1 MESPW
6 SDPPLLLEDFGQRVD
21 LTRRIR
27 EVLVNYPEGTTV
39 LKELIQNAD
48 DAGATK
54 ICFCLDRR
62 SHGVES
68 LLSGKLSEW
77 QGPALLAFND
87 AEFSEDDFVS
97 ISRIGDSKKQGQA
110 WKTGPAAMLGL
121 TTAIVASFLKDC
133 TRDRVLVNAVDAK
146 LFLNSKIDS
155 ATVVGFNSVYHL
167 TDLPSFVSGKYVV
180 LFDPQGIYLPNVS
193 SANPGKRIEYV
204 SSSAISLYQDQFFP
218 YCAFGCDMKNSFPG
232 TLFRFPLRNA
242 DQAAVS
248 KLSRQAYLE
257 DDISSM
263 FTQLYEEGVLNL
275 LFLKNILSI
284 EMYIWSGGDPEPQK
298 LYSCSV
304 SLPNDQVV
312 WHRKAILRLSDSISS
327 SGNEMDSFSLDFL
340 SESFYKSRQEKKVE
354 TYYIVQAMASESSRI
369 GSFALSAAK
378 EYDIQLLPW
387 ASVAACIPHGS
398 SEADVKHGL
407 AFCSLP
413 LPLRT
418 GLSVQVNGYFELSSN
433 RRSIWMLSQSKL
445 YYSLWPNGSFEEPW
459 GILVRMIYKSIAGV
473 PVLFSDIEG
482 GKWVSPRDAFLHDEE
497 FAKSKELGQA
507 LLLLKMP
514 IVYLQSPLID
524 MLLKYGTNFYQ
535 KVVTPATVREFLRDC
550 KGLLPLSRSD
560 KLVLLDYCLEDVI
573 DADVGRIANGLPLV
587 PLAMLPSVVPSIFP
601 LKLEIQKQ
609 SYLGPEC
616 SPSHP
621 EASWFVIFWQYL
633 RIQGESET
641 LFSFSDWPI
650 LPSTSGHLYAPS
662 KSLKL
667 INADTLSDKMKGIL
681 AKIGCKMLNPYYGV
695 EHRQLSQ
702 CVYNANGSGV
712 LDAIF
717 DAVSLD
723 EGSVEVSL
731 NISADE
737 KNELCL
743 FLFDPKWYVGDGIAE
758 AQIQKCKRLPIY
770 TVYSGGSIHVGDFSD
785 LISPQKY
792 LPPLGVPEH
801 LLGNNFVK
809 SISKWEEDILV
820 RYYGIERM
828 GKACFY
834 RNHVMIIIHE
844 LQPEIRDTVMLSV
857 LHDLPQLCLEDAS
870 FRESLRK
877 LEFVPTRSG
886 SLKCPDVLYDPRNE
900 ELYELLED
908 SNSFPY
914 GLFQKSDVLD
924 MLQSLGLRTYV
935 SPETI
940 IHSARHVELLMQ
952 KDQAKAHSRGKVL
965 LSYLEANATKWSL
978 NLSNSGK
985 NHKAIIKRTLSRVT
999 TAFKSPNQ
1007 ESDVEKFWDSLK
1019 MISWCPVLVSAPYP
1033 TLPWP
1038 TVSSVVA
1045 PPKQVR
1051 LQTDLWIASASM
1063 RILDGECSST
1073 SLSLNLGWLSPPGGS
1088 VIAAQL
1094 LELGKNNEITRDQ
1107 VLRQELA
1114 VAMPRIYSLLM
1125 DMVGTDEMEIVKAVL
1140 EGCRWIWVGDGFA
1153 TLNEVVLSGPLH
1165 LAPYLRVIPVDLA
1178 VFKELF
1184 MELGIREFLKPS
1196 DYADILCR
1204 MAGRKGSAPLDAQEL
1219 RAAVLIVQYV
1229 AEAPFQDYKIQT
1241 YLPDTSCRLLPAST
1255 LVFNDAPWL
1264 LGLGDTES
1272 TFGDV
1277 SNVGL
1282 NTATSVQ
1289 KFVHGNISNEVAEK
1303 LGVRSLR
1310 RILLAESADSMNLSL
1325 SGAVEAFGQHEALT
1339 TRLKHII
1346 DMYADGP
1353 GILFELVQNA
1363 EDAGASEVIFL
1374 LDKTHYGT
1382 SSVLS
1387 PEMAEWQGPALYCF
1401 NSSIFSPQD
1410 LYAISRIGQDSK
1422 LEKPFAIGRFGLGF
1436 NCVYHFTDIP
1446 SFVSGENIVMFDP
1459 HACNLPG
1466 ISPSHP
1472 GLRIQFVGRRILEQ
1486 FPDQFAPFLHFG
1498 CDLHH
1503 SFPGTL
1509 FRFPLR
1515 TELAA
1520 SRSQIKKER
1529 YAPEDVLSLFSSFSE
1544 VASEAL
1550 LFLRNVKKS
1559 HPRDLMLNF
1568 IQGRKQA
1575 GMDKDQFLNKLSK
1588 TSENDLP
1595 WGWARKEEI
1604 YSFRE
1609 QETKILSGS
1618 QLTESEASSS
1628 ADAFPVPSDFLANRR
1643 DFEGRAFC
1651 FLPLPIST
1659 GLPVHVNAYFELS
1672 SNRRDIWFGN
1682 DMAGGGKARSDWNI
1696 FLLEDVV
1703 SNAYGRL
1710 LEKIAQEIG
1719 PGDQFSTFWPTIGE
1733 AEPWTSMVR
1742 KLHLYVADL
1751 CLRVFH
1757 TKARGGQW
1765 ISTKQAIFPDFS
1777 FSKVHELAEALS
1789 DADLPL
1795 ITVSKSIVERFK
1807 EVCPSLHF
1815 LTPQLLRTLLIR
1827 RKRGFRDKDAI
1838 VLTLEYCL
1846 SDIKGPATYDSL
1858 HGLPLIPLANGLVAS
1873 FNKRGEGE
1881 RIFITTQNEYNLLKS
1896 SVPYL
1901 LIDINIPEELH
1912 QKLFDIAQH
1921 GGSNISKLSCHLLE
1935 ELFPRI
1941 LPTEWQNSKQV
1952 SWTPGHEGQ
1961 PSLEWMRFLWIY
1973 LRSSCDDLSVFSK
1986 WPILPVANESLL
1998 QLVRSSRVIKDDGWS
2013 ENMSSLLKKLG
2024 CLFLRSE
2031 FEIDHPQLKNFVQ
2044 DSTASGILNA
2054 LLAVGDIQ
2062 NITTLFCNA
2071 MEGELHEL
2079 RCFILQSKWFSGDQM
2094 NHRHIDI
2101 IKQIPMFESYSSR
2114 KLVSLS
2120 NPTKMIKPEGVNED
2134 LLDGAFVRTESEK
2147 EKFILRSFL
2156 EIREP
2161 TKADFYVD
2169 YVLNRISEFISQ
2181 PAALSAILRD
2191 LKLLVEED
2199 SSTRA
2204 MLSHTP
2210 FVLAANGTWKCPSR
2224 LYDPRVP
2231 GLKKLLCREDL
2242 FPCDKFLDPNV
2253 LETLVSLGLKKSL
2266 GFAGLLDS
2274 ARSISM
2280 MHDAGDSE
2288 AVDYGRRLLS
2298 CLDAFGCNISKR
2310 GESNCDEFHTPRA
2323 DNLVGDLDDGNDDKA
2338 ESMYSPV
2345 TSEEGC
2351 SKWDSEVYSCL
2362 GDIHH
2367 EPDDDFWSDIKSI
2380 RWCPVYVEPSFQGLP
2395 WLMPKHQIAPPNV
2408 VRPKSQMWMV
2418 SAMMHILDGECC
2430 SAYLK
2435 RKLGWLEAPNVTI
2448 LSTQLIELSKSHCQL
2463 KLDSVEELALDAE
2476 LQREIPMLYSK
2487 LQEHISSDDFNILKS
2502 ALNGVSWVWIGDNF
2516 VSSNSLA
2523 FDSPVKFH
2531 PYLYAVPSE
2540 LSEFKD
2546 LLLALGV
2553 KPTFE
2558 SLDYSLALQH
2568 LQHDVKGLPLSVEQ
2582 LNFVRCVLEAVADCY
2597 ANIALTKVSTDTL
2610 LIPDSSGVLISVKD
2624 LVYNDAPWMEN
2635 SSLALQHIVHPCIS
2649 NDLANK
2655 LGVQSL
2661 RCLSLVD
2668 EDMTKNIPCIDYS
2681 RISKFLAQCGN
2692 TDFLLFDLLELADCC
2707 KTRKLHLI
2715 FDKRE
2720 HLCESLLQHNLGIR
2734 NVEIPCL
2741 AQPID
2746 QMCMWRSMFSCQL
2759 SKCEFQGPALVAVL
2773 EGATLSREEVSNLHC
2788 LPPWSGNVIC
2798 YGLGMLSCYSIC
2810 DLPSIVSGGYFYMF
2824 DPHGKTLG
2832 APSSEAP
2839 TAKMFS
2845 LRGTKLTERFYDQFN
2860 PMLIGQNMPW
2870 AISDST
2876 VIRMPLTS
2884 QCMKDGLE
2892 NGTKKI
2898 KAVFDRFMEHA
2909 SRALLFLKSV
2919 LQMSVSC
2926 LVNRLNNVK
2935 FFPWMVILQLLFVF
2949 SFLAIAG
2956 ATGAPIPLQGIMRCV
2971 LMGWDRRELDWGRSP
2986 VGGEALGPHSWPV
2999 GCQKTW
3005 GAVSDCTVSDTCE
3018 NWLLRGESLSV
3029 SGVGGLSELRSMPS
3043 RMEARVES
3051 LEEQLKQIPKELQ
3064 RIPALETAV
3073 GEMRTELR
3081 ELMDQ
3086 IRDLHRRSVP
3096 AVTDQDRRRKYSTP
3110 ADPPDP
3116 GFRGHF
3122 QGVGR
3127 PDLVIP
3133 PYRSGPDVRK
3143 IQMPT
3148 CNGEDLLVWFNQAEH
3163 YFALHEMA
3171 EESKLRAGRIC
3182 LVGPA
3187 QIWLQMEEKTTP
3199 FTSWIGLKEQ
3209 LARRFMDADP
3219 LSLNQQF
3226 FSIRQ
3231 DASVAEYRQRF
3242 ELLYLQLDGLSETH
3256 AIAVF
3261 INGLA
3266 DRIRL
3271 EVMVEPPRTLS
3282 AVVDRATQIERKH
3295 RQGDAMGLS
3304 PRGGP
3309 RSQSCPGPSPQSM
3322 SSPPGPTVRSEP
3334 KASGPSSSSSLSPS
3348 SSKHATP
3355 QVSPPKFKRLT
3366 EAEAEARRK
3375 QGLCY
3380 RCDARWFV
3388 GHRCQQKELHVM
3400 LVDDE
3405 DDESP
3410 PPPSDVVSD
3419 PTDPPTVEL
3428 TTHAIEGP
3436 PGPRTLKIKGQV
3448 HGVDVV
3454 ILIDSGASHN
3464 FISPELVH
3472 TLQLPVT
3479 STNAYSILVG
3489 GGSKVPG
3496 AGICRNV
3503 SLHFQGLTVTA
3514 DFHPIPMLSVDVI
3527 LGMQWLISLGFTAED
3542 WPRLVM
3548 YFHHKGRW
3556 VAIKG
3561 EPTLHRALVSCKSI
3575 QRSLDSVMGCFLIE
3589 CLSGESSPNISWD
3602 SIEVPRI
3609 RDLLHSFS
3617 ALFDMPTSLPPAR
3630 GCDHA
3635 IHLKEGT
3642 DPIRV
3647 RPYRYPQIQK
3657 SEIEKMVNEMLAA
3670 GIIQPSNSP
3679 FSSPVLLVKKKD
3691 GSWRFCVDYRALNK
3705 ATVPDRFPIPNI
3717 DELLDE
3723 LHGACVF
3730 SKLDLR
3736 SGYHQIRVKTADI
3749 PKTAFRTTTGIT
3761 NFCKSLPEH
3770 CDHLSHVL
3778 SVLQSNSLF
3787 LNFRKCCFARLSLDY
3802 LGHIISQDGVSA
3814 DPEKVQAMD
3823 LWPLPS
3829 PPKELRGFLG
3839 LTGYYMRFV
3848 RDYGKIAAP
3857 LTQLLRTDSFAWTA
3871 EATFSFNQLKQ
3882 AMKEVPVLALPDFSA
3897 LFVIDTDASGLG
3909 VGAVLSQQECPIAFF
3924 SQAFSPRARAKS
3936 VYERELMAIV
3946 LAVQKWRHY
3955 LLGRRFLVRTDRH
3968 SFKVFPG
3975 AAYGRPGIP
3984 TPVAELLS
3992 LSILSVAEVP
4002 LLLEEA
4008 GADPSLSTIRAAL
4021 LSDPSSK
4028 PGWSLSHGRL
4038 LFHNRLALP
4047 ASSRFKHRLLSEF
4060 HSSPLGG
4067 HGGML
4072 KTYKRLA
4079 AEFFW
4084 AGMHKDVK
4092 TFVQSCEVCQR
4103 NKYETLAPAGLLQP
4117 LPIPTS
4123 IWDDISLD
4131 FIDGLP
4137 VSHGSNSILVVVDRL
4152 SKYGHFFPLKHPY
4165 TAKSVAAVFLNG
4177 VVRLRGFPRSMVSDR
4192 DKIFLSHFWSE
4203 LFRIHQTQLNRS
4215 SAYHP
4220 QSDGQT
4226 EVVNRCPETY
4236 LRCFINQRP
4245 KLWSEWLFWAE
4256 YWYNTSFHSSLNCT
4270 PFKVVYGRD
4279 PPPLLRLQ
4287 LLSAQ
4292 NRMKQQADKG
4302 RREVVFV
4309 VGDMVYLKLQ
4319 PYRQV
4324 SVARRTNLKLS
4335 PRFYGPF
4342 KISARIGEVAYSLSV
4357 FTSFLPDSVTVE
4369 CEPEFVVAYRSLSAG
4384 PEVLVKWTTLP
4395 LSMPLGAG
4403 SSHSFCLFL
4412 PSTLR
4417 TRRNRGSNSSSGD
4430 NALCLD
4436 GPGQRELDLSCWSLV
4451 GRGSLGP
4458 HSWPV
4463 GCQKT
4468 WGALSINCV
4477 ENWLL
4482 RGESLSVSGVGG
4494 LSRTES
4500 SFLFFCLDT
4509 LSITKHLLIFG
4520 TLGVEVSISSWED
4533 GCFVPCQDYLV
4544 CVDPSSAITRNP
4556 FSEKKWRKFQISRLF
4571 GNSNAMIKFH
4581 VIDVH
4586 IFQRETKVVDKWL
4599 VVLSLGSGQTRNMAL
4614 DRRYLAYNLTPV
4626 AGVAAHVS
4634 RNGQPADAC
4643 LNNCILSPLPLSG
4656 HLSVPVVVLGCFMVC
4671 HDGGRSLFKSQ
4682 SNVVS
4687 VEQLDAES
4695 QLIEAWNRELM
4706 SCVCDSYVE
4715 MVLEIQKLR
4724 REPSMPSKSSGSSS
4738 VRAVSQILQA
4748 CGDHIYM
4755 FWPRSKRN
4763 STSSDLPRPVIDNSS
4778 SLKFHDSDWD
4788 CFVEKVIRPFYSRLV
4803 DLPVWQLYSGRIVK
4817 AEEGMFLSQ
4826 PGNEMVENL
4835 PPSTVCSF
4843 IKEHYPVFSVP
4854 WELVKEIQAVGVKVK
4869 EITPKMVRALL
4880 KASSTSIVLRSVETY
4895 IDVLEYSMSDIEL
4908 QELSNVCNG
4917 GTREDS
4923 LPAASISNIEGFDA
4937 IPTQSQAN
4945 PADALEMVTHLGRA
4959 LFDFGRGVV
4968 EDLGRA
4974 GGPLVQNNTIAGSSI
4989 RESGSNMKLPSVA
5002 VDLKGLICPT
5012 ATNKLARLGS
5022 TELWV
5027 GTEEQQMLMHPLA
5040 SRFIHAKCMEF
5051 SSYLLAK
5058 NMNLVLSKHWVNHVM
5073 GPNKAPWFSWE
5084 NGAGTNVEGGP
5095 SPNWIRLFWK
5105 NLGSPRDL
5113 SLFHDWPLVPA
5124 FLGRAVLCRIK
5135 ERHLIFIPPS
5145 NTIITPGNE
5154 PSNPSTTGLGLAA
5167 LLCSPSSEAESIK
5180 SHLLAFEMLNSK
5192 YPWLTPLL
5200 NQCNIPVYDP
5210 SFLEWASVCD
5220 CFPAPGQSLGQ
5231 VIVSKLVAAKQAGYF
5246 SQPVLLAE
5254 HCDKLFDLF
5263 ASDFISPDSIY
5274 KREELDILRGVLLLL
5289 ALGVPEL
5296 LDKEILVRF
5305 ALPGFE
5311 GKAQGEK
5318 EDILIYLCMNWQEL
5332 HHDSTVI
5339 DALKDTK
5346 FVRNANELCQELYK
5360 PKDLYDPTDSLLMT
5374 VFSGDRNKFPGERF
5388 TSDEWLR
5395 VLKKT
5400 GLRTAMEED
5409 VILECAKKV
5418 EYLGHECVKYKED
5431 PEDFDVDI
5439 NCEISPEIWSLASA
5453 VVEAI
5458 FSNFAGLY
5466 SNRFCDLLGKVAFVP
5481 AVKGH
5486 PHVAGKK
5493 GRRKVLCSYN
5503 EAILPKDWP
5512 LGWSIAPILASQN
5525 VVPPEF
5531 SWGALHLSS
5540 PPVFSTVLNH
5550 LQAVGRNGGEDTL
5563 VHWPM
5568 ASGTMTIEGASCE
5581 ILKYLDKIWGSLAAL
5596 DVSELQKVEFIPVAN
5611 GTRLVAAN
5619 SLFVHLTVNLSPFA
5633 FELPTLY
5640 LPFVKILKELGL
5652 QDELSLT
5659 YAKDLLS
5666 NLQKA
5671 CGYQRL
5677 NPNELRAVM
5686 GILCFIYDTLVQNK
5700 GSDEFNWVSEAIVP
5714 DSGCRLVMARF
5725 CVYLD
5730 SYGSRFIKSIDISR
5744 LRFVIS
5750 DVSEKMCKVFGIR
5763 KLSERV
5769 VEELDPGKQLQSLE
5783 QIGSV
5788 TIAMVREK
5796 LLSRTFQAA
5805 VWTVLQNITG
5815 FTLSFEDVTLER
5827 VQSSLGSIAEK
5838 LQFVKSLYTRF
5849 MLFPESLDI
5858 TRVSKGSII
5867 SELDDGLGHRTLHFV
5882 DKSMTWILVAEPPCY
5897 MSVFDVIAI
5906 VVSQVLDSPIAL
5918 PIGPLFTCTEGS
5930 EKAIVKLL
5938 KIGCDTSE
5946 IVSSGRFYNL
5956 LGKELMPQDAIQVQ
5970 IHPLRPFYSGEII
5983 AWRTGK
5989 DGEKLRFDV
5998 ETASGEK
6005 QPLLS
6010 SQVFSF
6016 RSMSTASSSSL
6027 PNSSENGSGEMDNKK
6042 HGPMVG
6048 STSSDRTTSFKSQQA
6063 RELQYGKVSA
6073 AELVQAVNDMLSAAG
6088 FNIDSEKQSILQTS
6102 LTLQDQ
6108 LKESQAAFLLE
6119 QEKSDAATK
6128 EAENAKAAWLCRIC
6142 LSTEVDTTL
6151 VPCGHV
6157 LCRRCSSAV
6166 TKCPFCRRQVSQ
6178 SLKIFRP

>member
-1 MESPW
+1 MESSPW
-6 SDPPLLLEDFGQRVD
+6 TDPPLLLEDFGQKVD

-27 EVLVNYPEGTTV
+27 EVLVNYPEGTTM

-68 LLSGKLSEW
+68 LLSGKLAEW

-97 ISRIGDSKKQGQA
+97 ISRVGDSKKQGQA
-110 WKTGPAAMLGL
+110 WKTGRFG
-121 TTAIVASFLKDC
+121 
-133 TRDRVLVNAVDAK
+133 
-146 LFLNSKIDS
+146 
-155 ATVVGFNSVYHL
+155 VGFNSVYHL

-180 LFDPQGIYLPNVS
+180 LFDPQGVYLPNVS

-232 TLFRFPLRNA
+232 TLFRFPLRNV
-242 DQAAVS
+242 DQAA
-248 KLSRQAYLE
+248 
-257 DDISSM
+257 
-263 FTQLYEEGVLNL
+263 LYEEGVLNL

-284 EMYIWSGGDPEPQK
+284 EMYTWSGGDPEPQK

-304 SLPNDQVV
+304 NLPNDQVV
-312 WHRKAILRLSDSISS
+312 WHRKAILRLSDSISLS
-327 SGNEMDSFSLDFL
+327 SNAMDSFTLDFL
-340 SESFYKSRQEKKVE
+340 SESFYKSRLEKKVE

-369 GSFALSAAK
+369 GSLALNTAK
-378 EYDIQLLPW
+378 ECDIHLLPW
-387 ASVAACIPHGS
+387 ASVAACIPRGS
-398 SEADVKHGL
+398 SKADVKHGL

-413 LPLRT
+413 LPLKT

-433 RRSIWMLSQSKL
+433 RRSIWYGDDMDRGGKLRSDWNRLLLEDVVAPAFVNLLLGARGMLSQSKL

-459 GILVRMIYKSIAGV
+459 EILVRMIYKSIAGV

-482 GKWVSPRDAFLHDEE
+482 GKWLSPRDAFLHDEE

-507 LLLLKMP
+507 LLLLRMP

-524 MLLKYGTNFYQ
+524 KLLKYGTNFHQ
-535 KVVTPATVREFLRDC
+535 KVVTPATVREFLREC

-560 KLVLLDYCLEDVI
+560 KLVLLEYCLEDVI

-587 PLAMLPSVVPSIFP
+587 PLASNEFGSFFEESQGISYFICNELEYKLLQKIPNRLIDRDIPYKLLSRLSGIASTSTSNIMLFNFYCFLELFP
-601 LKLEIQKQ
+601 VFLPANWKYK
-609 SYLGPEC
+609 SKVTWDPEC

-621 EASWFVIFWQYL
+621 EASWFMIFWQYL

-641 LFSFSDWPI
+641 LSSFSDWPI

-662 KSLKL
+662 KSSKL
-667 INADTLSDKMKGIL
+667 IIADTLSDKIKDIL
-681 AKIGCKMLNPYYGV
+681 AKIGCKILNSYYGV

-702 CVYNANGSGV
+702 YVCNANGGGI

-717 DAVSLD
+717 DVISLD
-723 EGSVEVSL
+723 EGSVQVSL

-737 KNELCL
+737 KNELRL
-743 FLFDPKWYVGDGIAE
+743 FLFDPKWYVGDGIVE

-770 TVYSGGSIHVGDFSD
+770 TVYSGASIHVGDFSD

-801 LLGNNFVK
+801 LLGGNFVK
-809 SISKWEEDILV
+809 SISKCEEDILV

-834 RNHVMIIIHE
+834 RNHVMIMIHE
-844 LQPEIRDTVMLSV
+844 LQPEIRDRVMLSV

-870 FRESLRK
+870 LRESLRK

-924 MLQSLGLRTYV
+924 MLQGLGLRTYV
-935 SPETI
+935 SPATI
-940 IHSARHVELLMQ
+940 IQSARHVELLMQ

-965 LSYLEANATKWSL
+965 VSYLEANATKWSL
-978 NLSNSGK
+978 NPSNFSK
-985 NHKAIIKRTLSRVT
+985 NHKAVINRTLSSVT
-999 TAFKSPNQ
+999 NAFKSPNQ
-1007 ESDVEKFWDSLK
+1007 ESDVEKFWDSLR

-1033 TLPWP
+1033 GLPWP
-1038 TVSSVVA
+1038 FVSSVVA

-1051 LQTDLWIASASM
+1051 LQSDLWIASASM

-1125 DMVGTDEMEIVKAVL
+1125 GMIGTDEMEIVKAVL

-1153 TLNEVVLSGPLH
+1153 TLDEVVLSGPLH

-1219 RAAVLIVQYV
+1219 RAAVLIVHYL
-1229 AEAPFQDYKIQT
+1229 AEAPFQDYKIQI
-1241 YLPDTSCRLLPAST
+1241 YVPDTSCRLLPAST

-1272 TFGDV
+1272 TFGDA

-1282 NTATSVQ
+1282 NTATSMQ

-1303 LGVRSLR
+1303 LGIRSLR

-1387 PEMAEWQGPALYCF
+1387 PEMTEWQGPALYCF

-1422 LEKPFAIGRFGLGF
+1422 LEKPFDIGRFGLGF

-1446 SFVSGENIVMFDP
+1446 AFVSGENIVMFDP

-1472 GLRIQFVGRRILEQ
+1472 GLRIKFVGRRILEQ

-1529 YAPEDVLSLFSSFSE
+1529 YTPEDCE
-1544 VASEAL
+1544 KYL
-1550 LFLRNVKKS
+1550 LFVKDGAGHDMKLYNRVERNHFNELGVGAES

-1568 IQGRKQA
+1568 IQGRMQA

-1595 WGWARKEEI
+1595 WYCQKIFITEEDTSGKRSHFWMMGECLGGGRARKKSIASENRSHNFI
-1604 YSFRE
+1604 PWACVAAYMYTVNL
-1609 QETKILSGS
+1609 QETKMLSTS
-1618 QLTESEASSS
+1618 QSTESEASSS

-1703 SNAYGRL
+1703 SHAYGRL

-1719 PGDQFSTFWPTIGE
+1719 PGDQFSTFWPTVGE

-1742 KLHLYVADL
+1742 KLHLYVADH

-1777 FSKVHELAEALS
+1777 FPKVHELAEALS

-1807 EVCPSLHF
+1807 EACPSLHF

-1827 RKRGFRDKDAI
+1827 RKRGFRDKDAM
-1838 VLTLEYCL
+1838 VLTLEYCF

-1901 LIDINIPEELH
+1901 LIDINMPEELH

-1921 GGSNISKLSCHLLE
+1921 GGSNISLLSCLLLE

-1941 LPTEWQNSKQV
+1941 LPTEWQNCKQV
-1952 SWTPGHEGQ
+1952 SWTPEHEGQ
-1961 PSLEWMRFLWIY
+1961 PSLEWMRLLWIY

-1986 WPILPVANESLL
+1986 WPILPVANEYLL
-1998 QLVRSSRVIKDDGWS
+1998 QLVRSSKVIKDDGWS

-2024 CLFLRSE
+2024 CLFLRSD
-2031 FEIDHPQLKNFVQ
+2031 FEIDHPQLKIFVQ

-2054 LLAVGDIQ
+2054 LLAVVDIQ
-2062 NITTLFCNA
+2062 NITALFSNA
-2071 MEGELHEL
+2071 MESELHEL

-2120 NPTKMIKPEGVNED
+2120 NPTKMIKPEGVIED

-2161 TKADFYVD
+2161 ARAEFYVD
-2169 YVLNRISEFISQ
+2169 YILNRISEFISQ
-2181 PAALSAILRD
+2181 PAALSAIFHD

-2199 SSTRA
+2199 GSTRT

-2231 GLKKLLCREDL
+2231 GLKKLLYGEDL

-2253 LETLVSLGLKKSL
+2253 LETLVSLGLKKNL

-2280 MHDAGDSE
+2280 MYDAGDSE
-2288 AVDYGRRLLS
+2288 AVNYGRKFLS
-2298 CLDAFGCNISKR
+2298 CLDALGCNISKQE
-2310 GESNCDEFHTPRA
+2310 ESNIDEFHTPIA
-2323 DNLVGDLDDGNDDKA
+2323 DNLVGDLDDGNDNKA
-2338 ESMYSPV
+2338 ESMYSTV
-2345 TSEEGC
+2345 TSKEDC
-2351 SKWDSEVYSCL
+2351 NKWDPEVYSCL
-2362 GDIHH
+2362 GDINH
-2367 EPDDDFWSDIKSI
+2367 EPDGDFWSDIKSI
-2380 RWCPVYVEPSFQGLP
+2380 RWCSVYVEPPFQGLP
-2395 WLMPKHQIAPPNV
+2395 WLIPKHQLAPPNV
-2408 VRPKSQMWMV
+2408 VRPKSQLWMV
-2418 SAMMHILDGECC
+2418 SAMMHILDGECR
-2430 SAYLK
+2430 SVYLK
-2435 RKLGWLEAPNVTI
+2435 RKLGWLEAPSVTI
-2448 LSTQLIELSKSHCQL
+2448 LSTQLIELSKSHGQL
-2463 KLDSVEELALDAE
+2463 KLDSVEEVALDAE

-2487 LQEHISSDDFNILKS
+2487 LQEHIGSDDFDILKS

-2558 SLDYSLALQH
+2558 SLDYALALQH
-2568 LQHDVKGLPLSVEQ
+2568 LQHEVKGLPLSLEQ

-2597 ANIALTKVSTDTL
+2597 ADMALTKVSTDTL

-2624 LVYNDAPWMEN
+2624 LVYNDAPWMDN
-2635 SSLALQHIVHPCIS
+2635 SSIALPHIVHPCIS

-2661 RCLSLVD
+2661 RCMSLVD
-2668 EDMTKNIPCIDYS
+2668 EDMTKNIPCINYS

-2692 TDFLLFDLLELADCC
+2692 TDFLLFDLLELADSC
-2707 KTRKLHLI
+2707 KARKLHLI

-2720 HLCESLLQHNLGIR
+2720 HSCESLLQHNLG
-2734 NVEIPCL
+2734 
-2741 AQPID
+2741 
-2746 QMCMWRSMFSCQL
+2746 
-2759 SKCEFQGPALVAVL
+2759 EFQGPALVAVL
-2773 EGATLSREEVSNLHC
+2773 EGATLSREEVSNLHL
-2788 LPPWSGNVIC
+2788 LPPLSGNIIC
-2798 YGLGMLSCYSIC
+2798 YGLGMLGCYSIC

-2824 DPHGKTLG
+2824 DPYGKTLVHLQVK
-2832 APSSEAP
+2832 P
-2839 TAKMFS
+2839 
-2845 LRGTKLTERFYDQFN
+2845 LRPKCTKLTERFYDQFS

-2884 QCMKDGLE
+2884 HCTKDGLE

-2898 KAVFDRFMEHA
+2898 KVVFDRFMEHA
-2909 SRALLFLKSV
+2909 SRVLLFLKSV
-2919 LQMSVSC
+2919 LQ
-2926 LVNRLNNVK
+2926 
-2935 FFPWMVILQLLFVF
+2935 
-2949 SFLAIAG
+2949 
-2956 ATGAPIPLQGIMRCV
+2956 
-2971 LMGWDRRELDWGRSP
+2971 
-2986 VGGEALGPHSWPV
+2986 
-2999 GCQKTW
+2999 
-3005 GAVSDCTVSDTCE
+3005 
-3018 NWLLRGESLSV
+3018 
-3029 SGVGGLSELRSMPS
+3029 
-3043 RMEARVES
+3043 
-3051 LEEQLKQIPKELQ
+3051 
-3064 RIPALETAV
+3064 
-3073 GEMRTELR
+3073 
-3081 ELMDQ
+3081 
-3086 IRDLHRRSVP
+3086 
-3096 AVTDQDRRRKYSTP
+3096 
-3110 ADPPDP
+3110 
-3116 GFRGHF
+3116 
-3122 QGVGR
+3122 
-3127 PDLVIP
+3127 
-3133 PYRSGPDVRK
+3133 
-3143 IQMPT
+3143 
-3148 CNGEDLLVWFNQAEH
+3148 
-3163 YFALHEMA
+3163 
-3171 EESKLRAGRIC
+3171 
-3182 LVGPA
+3182 
-3187 QIWLQMEEKTTP
+3187 
-3199 FTSWIGLKEQ
+3199 
-3209 LARRFMDADP
+3209 
-3219 LSLNQQF
+3219 
-3226 FSIRQ
+3226 
-3231 DASVAEYRQRF
+3231 
-3242 ELLYLQLDGLSETH
+3242 
-3256 AIAVF
+3256 
-3261 INGLA
+3261 
-3266 DRIRL
+3266 
-3271 EVMVEPPRTLS
+3271 
-3282 AVVDRATQIERKH
+3282 
-3295 RQGDAMGLS
+3295 
-3304 PRGGP
+3304 
-3309 RSQSCPGPSPQSM
+3309 
-3322 SSPPGPTVRSEP
+3322 
-3334 KASGPSSSSSLSPS
+3334 
-3348 SSKHATP
+3348 
-3355 QVSPPKFKRLT
+3355 
-3366 EAEAEARRK
+3366 
-3375 QGLCY
+3375 
-3380 RCDARWFV
+3380 
-3388 GHRCQQKELHVM
+3388 
-3400 LVDDE
+3400 
-3405 DDESP
+3405 
-3410 PPPSDVVSD
+3410 
-3419 PTDPPTVEL
+3419 
-3428 TTHAIEGP
+3428 
-3436 PGPRTLKIKGQV
+3436 
-3448 HGVDVV
+3448 
-3454 ILIDSGASHN
+3454 
-3464 FISPELVH
+3464 
-3472 TLQLPVT
+3472 
-3479 STNAYSILVG
+3479 
-3489 GGSKVPG
+3489 
-3496 AGICRNV
+3496 
-3503 SLHFQGLTVTA
+3503 
-3514 DFHPIPMLSVDVI
+3514 
-3527 LGMQWLISLGFTAED
+3527 
-3542 WPRLVM
+3542 
-3548 YFHHKGRW
+3548 
-3556 VAIKG
+3556 
-3561 EPTLHRALVSCKSI
+3561 
-3575 QRSLDSVMGCFLIE
+3575 
-3589 CLSGESSPNISWD
+3589 
-3602 SIEVPRI
+3602 
-3609 RDLLHSFS
+3609 
-3617 ALFDMPTSLPPAR
+3617 
-3630 GCDHA
+3630 
-3635 IHLKEGT
+3635 
-3642 DPIRV
+3642 
-3647 RPYRYPQIQK
+3647 
-3657 SEIEKMVNEMLAA
+3657 
-3670 GIIQPSNSP
+3670 
-3679 FSSPVLLVKKKD
+3679 
-3691 GSWRFCVDYRALNK
+3691 
-3705 ATVPDRFPIPNI
+3705 
-3717 DELLDE
+3717 
-3723 LHGACVF
+3723 
-3730 SKLDLR
+3730 
-3736 SGYHQIRVKTADI
+3736 
-3749 PKTAFRTTTGIT
+3749 
-3761 NFCKSLPEH
+3761 
-3770 CDHLSHVL
+3770 
-3778 SVLQSNSLF
+3778 
-3787 LNFRKCCFARLSLDY
+3787 
-3802 LGHIISQDGVSA
+3802 
-3814 DPEKVQAMD
+3814 
-3823 LWPLPS
+3823 
-3829 PPKELRGFLG
+3829 
-3839 LTGYYMRFV
+3839 
-3848 RDYGKIAAP
+3848 
-3857 LTQLLRTDSFAWTA
+3857 
-3871 EATFSFNQLKQ
+3871 
-3882 AMKEVPVLALPDFSA
+3882 
-3897 LFVIDTDASGLG
+3897 
-3909 VGAVLSQQECPIAFF
+3909 
-3924 SQAFSPRARAKS
+3924 
-3936 VYERELMAIV
+3936 
-3946 LAVQKWRHY
+3946 
-3955 LLGRRFLVRTDRH
+3955 
-3968 SFKVFPG
+3968 
-3975 AAYGRPGIP
+3975 
-3984 TPVAELLS
+3984 
-3992 LSILSVAEVP
+3992 
-4002 LLLEEA
+4002 
-4008 GADPSLSTIRAAL
+4008 
-4021 LSDPSSK
+4021 
-4028 PGWSLSHGRL
+4028 
-4038 LFHNRLALP
+4038 
-4047 ASSRFKHRLLSEF
+4047 
-4060 HSSPLGG
+4060 
-4067 HGGML
+4067 
-4072 KTYKRLA
+4072 
-4079 AEFFW
+4079 
-4084 AGMHKDVK
+4084 
-4092 TFVQSCEVCQR
+4092 
-4103 NKYETLAPAGLLQP
+4103 
-4117 LPIPTS
+4117 
-4123 IWDDISLD
+4123 
-4131 FIDGLP
+4131 
-4137 VSHGSNSILVVVDRL
+4137 
-4152 SKYGHFFPLKHPY
+4152 
-4165 TAKSVAAVFLNG
+4165 
-4177 VVRLRGFPRSMVSDR
+4177 
-4192 DKIFLSHFWSE
+4192 
-4203 LFRIHQTQLNRS
+4203 
-4215 SAYHP
+4215 
-4220 QSDGQT
+4220 
-4226 EVVNRCPETY
+4226 
-4236 LRCFINQRP
+4236 
-4245 KLWSEWLFWAE
+4245 
-4256 YWYNTSFHSSLNCT
+4256 
-4270 PFKVVYGRD
+4270 
-4279 PPPLLRLQ
+4279 
-4287 LLSAQ
+4287 
-4292 NRMKQQADKG
+4292 
-4302 RREVVFV
+4302 
-4309 VGDMVYLKLQ
+4309 
-4319 PYRQV
+4319 
-4324 SVARRTNLKLS
+4324 
-4335 PRFYGPF
+4335 
-4342 KISARIGEVAYSLSV
+4342 
-4357 FTSFLPDSVTVE
+4357 
-4369 CEPEFVVAYRSLSAG
+4369 
-4384 PEVLVKWTTLP
+4384 
-4395 LSMPLGAG
+4395 
-4403 SSHSFCLFL
+4403 
-4412 PSTLR
+4412 
-4417 TRRNRGSNSSSGD
+4417 
-4430 NALCLD
+4430 
-4436 GPGQRELDLSCWSLV
+4436 
-4451 GRGSLGP
+4451 
-4458 HSWPV
+4458 
-4463 GCQKT
+4463 
-4468 WGALSINCV
+4468 
-4477 ENWLL
+4477 
-4482 RGESLSVSGVGG
+4482 
-4494 LSRTES
+4494 
-4500 SFLFFCLDT
+4500 
-4509 LSITKHLLIFG
+4509 
-4520 TLGVEVSISSWED
+4520 VSISSWEE

-4544 CVDPSSAITRNP
+4544 CVDPSSAIMRNP

-4614 DRRYLAYNLTPV
+4614 DRSYLDQQLSCLAAHMLILFLRRYLAYNLTPV

-4634 RNGQPADAC
+4634 RNGQPADTC

-4656 HLSVPVVVLGCFMVC
+4656 HLSIPVVILGCFMVC
-4671 HDGGRSLFKSQ
+4671 HDGGRRLFKYQ

-4687 VEQLDAES
+4687 MEQLDAES
-4695 QLIEAWNRELM
+4695 QLIDAWNRELM

-4763 STSSDLPRPVIDNSS
+4763 LTSSDQPRPLIDNSR
-4778 SLKFHDSDWD
+4778 SLKVNDSDWD
-4788 CFVEKVIRPFYSRLV
+4788 CFVEKVIRPFYARLV

-4854 WELVKEIQAVGVKVK
+4854 WELVNEIQAVGVKVK
-4869 EITPKMVRALL
+4869 EIKPKMVRALL

-4917 GTREDS
+4917 GPREDS
-4923 LPAASISNIEGFDA
+4923 LPVTSTSNIEGFDA
-4937 IPTQSQAN
+4937 VPTQSQAN
-4945 PADALEMVTHLGRA
+4945 PGGDALEMVTNLGRA

-4968 EDLGRA
+4968 EDIGRA
-4974 GGPLVQNNTIAGSSI
+4974 GGPLAQNNTIAGSGI
-4989 RESGSNMKLPSVA
+4989 RESDSNMKLPSVA

-5022 TELWV
+5022 KELWV
-5027 GTEEQQMLMHPLA
+5027 GTEEQQMLMHLLA
-5040 SRFIHAKCMEF
+5040 SRFIHAECMVRPILANIFSNKSIKKFLKLQEF
-5051 SSYLLAK
+5051 SSHLLAK
-5058 NMNLVLSKHWVNHVM
+5058 NMNLILSEHWVNHVM

-5084 NGAGTNVEGGP
+5084 NGTGTNVEGGP

-5105 NLGSPRDL
+5105 NLGSTRDL
-5113 SLFHDWPLVPA
+5113 SLFHDWPLVPS

-5145 NTIITPGNE
+5145 NTIITPGNV
-5154 PSNPSTTGLGLAA
+5154 PSIPSTTGLGLAA
-5167 LLCSPSSEAESIK
+5167 LLCSPSSEAESFK
-5180 SHLLAFEMLNSK
+5180 SHLLAFEIMNSK
-5192 YPWLTPLL
+5192 YPWLSPLL

-5246 SQPVLLAE
+5246 SQPVLSAE
-5254 HCDKLFDLF
+5254 QCDKLFELF
-5263 ASDFISPDSIY
+5263 ASDFTSPESIY
-5274 KREELDILRGVLLLL
+5274 EREELDILHDLPIFKTVVGTYTRLDGQDYCIISSNSFFKPLDEHCLHYSVNSGGVHLLH

-5346 FVRNANELCQELYK
+5346 FVRNANELCRELFK

-5374 VFSGDRNKFPGERF
+5374 VFSGDKNKFPGERF

-5395 VLKKT
+5395 ILKKT
-5400 GLRTAMEED
+5400 GLRTAMEEN

-5418 EYLGHECVKYKED
+5418 EYLGHECVKYMED
-5431 PEDFDVDI
+5431 PEDFEADI
-5439 NCEISPEIWSLASA
+5439 NCEISPEILSLASA

-5481 AVKGH
+5481 AIKGH
-5486 PHVAGKK
+5486 PHIAGKK

-5512 LGWSIAPILASQN
+5512 LAWSISSILASQN
-5525 VVPPEF
+5525 VIPPEF
-5531 SWGALHLSS
+5531 SWRALHLRS

-5563 VHWPM
+5563 AHWPIS
-5568 ASGTMTIEGASCE
+5568 SGMMTIERASCQ
-5581 ILKYLDKIWGSLAAL
+5581 ILKYLDKIWSSLSAL

-5611 GTRLVAAN
+5611 GTRLVASS
-5619 SLFVHLTVNLSPFA
+5619 SLFVHLAVNLSPFA

-5671 CGYQRL
+5671 CGYQQL

-5686 GILCFIYDTLVQNK
+5686 QILCFIYDTLIRNK
-5700 GSDEFNWVSEAIVP
+5700 GSGEFNWVSEAIVP
-5714 DSGCRLVMARF
+5714 DSGCRLVMARY

-5769 VEELDPGKQLQSLE
+5769 VEELDPGKQLQSLD

-5788 TIAMVREK
+5788 TIAMVKEK
-5796 LLSRTFQAA
+5796 LSSRTFQAA
-5805 VWTVLQNITG
+5805 VWTVLKSMTG

-5827 VQSSLGSIAEK
+5827 VQSSLESIAEK

-5858 TRVSKGSII
+5858 TRVTKGSII
-5867 SELDDGLGHRTLHFV
+5867 PELDDGLGHRTLHFV
-5882 DKSMTWILVAEPPCY
+5882 DKSMTWILVAEPPRY
-5897 MSVFDVIAI
+5897 MPVFDVIAI

-5918 PIGPLFTCTEGS
+5918 PIGPLFTCMEGS

-5938 KIGCDTSE
+5938 KIGCDTCE
-5946 IVSSGRFYNL
+5946 IGSSGRCYNL
-5956 LGKELMPQDAIQVQ
+5956 LGKELMPQDARQVQ

-5989 DGEKLRFDV
+5989 DGEKLRYGRVPADVRPSAGQALYRLDV

-6010 SQVFSF
+6010 SHVFSF
-6016 RSMSTASSSSL
+6016 RSMSTASSSSMS
-6027 PNSSENGSGEMDNKK
+6027 NSSENGTGEMDNKK
-6042 HGPMVG
+6042 LVPMVG
-6048 STSSDRTTSFKSQQA
+6048 STSSDRTISLKLQQA

-6073 AELVQAVNDMLSAAG
+6073 AELVQAVHDMLSAAG
-6088 FNIDSEKQSILQTS
+6088 INIDSEKQSILQTS

-6108 LKESQAAFLLE
+6108 LKESQAALLLE
-6119 QEKSDAATK
+6119 QEKSDTATK

-6142 LSTEVDTTL
+6142 LSTEVDITL

-6166 TKCPFCRRQVSQ
+6166 TKCPFCRCQVSQ

>member
-97 ISRIGDSKKQGQA
+97 ISRIGDR
-110 WKTGPAAMLGL
+110 PAAMLGL
-121 TTAIVASFLKDC
+121 MTAIVASFLKNC
-133 TRDRVLVNAVDAK
+133 TRDRILVNAVDAK
-146 LFLNSKIDS
+146 LFLNSKSDS

-378 EYDIQLLPW
+378 EYDIHLLPW
-387 ASVAACIPHGS
+387 ASVAACIPHGVGNRGLVVKTIKPRPNRGS
-398 SEADVKHGL
+398 QFGCFANHHQTADPQNRNQTGRGLRGLADVKHGL

-433 RRSIWMLSQSKL
+433 RRSIWYGDDMDRGGKLRSDWNRLLLEDVVAPAFMNLLLGARGMLSQSKL

-507 LLLLKMP
+507 LLLLRMP

-560 KLVLLDYCLEDVI
+560 KLVLLEYCLEDVI

-587 PLAMLPSVVPSIFP
+587 PLASNEFGSFCEGSQGVSYFICNELEYKLLQKIPNRIIDRDIPNKLLSRLSGIASTSTSNIMLFDFQCFLQLFPVFFPSNWKYKSKVTWD
-601 LKLEIQKQ
+601 
-609 SYLGPEC
+609 PEC

-621 EASWFVIFWQYL
+621 EASWFMIFWQYL

-662 KSLKL
+662 KSSKL

-702 CVYNANGSGV
+702 YVYNANGGGV

-717 DAVSLD
+717 DAISLD

-834 RNHVMIIIHE
+834 RNHVMIMIHE
-844 LQPEIRDTVMLSV
+844 LQPEIRDRVMLSV

-870 FRESLRK
+870 LRESLRK

-985 NHKAIIKRTLSRVT
+985 NHKAIIKRTLSHVT

-1007 ESDVEKFWDSLK
+1007 ESDVEKFWDSLR

-1038 TVSSVVA
+1038 SVSSVVA

-1125 DMVGTDEMEIVKAVL
+1125 GMIGTDEMEIVKAVL

-1204 MAGRKGSAPLDAQEL
+1204 MAGRKGNAPLDAQEL
-1219 RAAVLIVQYV
+1219 RAAVLIVQYL

-1550 LFLRNVKKS
+1550 LFLRNVKSISLFVKDGVGHEMKLYNRVERNHFNELGAES

-1595 WGWARKEEI
+1595 WYCQKIVITEEDTCGRRSHFWMMGECLGGGRARKKSIASENRSHNFVPWACI
-1604 YSFRE
+1604 AAYMYTVNL

-1618 QLTESEASSS
+1618 QSTESEAGSS

-1858 HGLPLIPLANGLVAS
+1858 HGLPLIPLANSLVAS

-1941 LPTEWQNSKQV
+1941 LPTEWQNCKQV

-1961 PSLEWMRFLWIY
+1961 PSLEWMRLLWIY
-1973 LRSSCDDLSVFSK
+1973 LRSSCDDLSVFFK

-2161 TKADFYVD
+2161 TRAEFYVD

-2199 SSTRA
+2199 SSTRT

-2231 GLKKLLCREDL
+2231 GLKKLLYGEDL

-2253 LETLVSLGLKKSL
+2253 LETLVSLGLKKNL

-2288 AVDYGRRLLS
+2288 AVDYGRSLLS
-2298 CLDAFGCNISKR
+2298 CLDAFGCNISKQ

-2418 SAMMHILDGECC
+2418 SAMMHILDGECS

-2568 LQHDVKGLPLSVEQ
+2568 LQHDVKGLPLSLEQ

-2720 HLCESLLQHNLGIR
+2720 HLCESLLQHNLG
-2734 NVEIPCL
+2734 
-2741 AQPID
+2741 
-2746 QMCMWRSMFSCQL
+2746 
-2759 SKCEFQGPALVAVL
+2759 EFQGPALVAVL

-2845 LRGTKLTERFYDQFN
+2845 LRGTKLTERFYDQFS

-2870 AISDST
+2870 AMSDST

-2919 LQMSVSC
+2919 LQTNNGYGATAHKWSGYLISCTGIKNGIFFSVLLLRF
-2926 LVNRLNNVK
+2926 LVH
-2935 FFPWMVILQLLFVF
+2935 ILLFVVIEWHGD
-2949 SFLAIAG
+2949 SKKWSK
-2956 ATGAPIPLQGIMRCV
+2956 APYSVIN
-2971 LMGWDRRELDWGRSP
+2971 
-2986 VGGEALGPHSWPV
+2986 HS
-2999 GCQKTW
+2999 
-3005 GAVSDCTVSDTCE
+3005 
-3018 NWLLRGESLSV
+3018 
-3029 SGVGGLSELRSMPS
+3029 
-3043 RMEARVES
+3043 
-3051 LEEQLKQIPKELQ
+3051 
-3064 RIPALETAV
+3064 
-3073 GEMRTELR
+3073 
-3081 ELMDQ
+3081 
-3086 IRDLHRRSVP
+3086 
-3096 AVTDQDRRRKYSTP
+3096 
-3110 ADPPDP
+3110 
-3116 GFRGHF
+3116 
-3122 QGVGR
+3122 
-3127 PDLVIP
+3127 
-3133 PYRSGPDVRK
+3133 
-3143 IQMPT
+3143 
-3148 CNGEDLLVWFNQAEH
+3148 
-3163 YFALHEMA
+3163 
-3171 EESKLRAGRIC
+3171 
-3182 LVGPA
+3182 
-3187 QIWLQMEEKTTP
+3187 
-3199 FTSWIGLKEQ
+3199 
-3209 LARRFMDADP
+3209 
-3219 LSLNQQF
+3219 
-3226 FSIRQ
+3226 
-3231 DASVAEYRQRF
+3231 
-3242 ELLYLQLDGLSETH
+3242 
-3256 AIAVF
+3256 
-3261 INGLA
+3261 
-3266 DRIRL
+3266 
-3271 EVMVEPPRTLS
+3271 
-3282 AVVDRATQIERKH
+3282 
-3295 RQGDAMGLS
+3295 
-3304 PRGGP
+3304 
-3309 RSQSCPGPSPQSM
+3309 
-3322 SSPPGPTVRSEP
+3322 
-3334 KASGPSSSSSLSPS
+3334 
-3348 SSKHATP
+3348 
-3355 QVSPPKFKRLT
+3355 
-3366 EAEAEARRK
+3366 
-3375 QGLCY
+3375 
-3380 RCDARWFV
+3380 
-3388 GHRCQQKELHVM
+3388 
-3400 LVDDE
+3400 
-3405 DDESP
+3405 
-3410 PPPSDVVSD
+3410 
-3419 PTDPPTVEL
+3419 
-3428 TTHAIEGP
+3428 
-3436 PGPRTLKIKGQV
+3436 
-3448 HGVDVV
+3448 
-3454 ILIDSGASHN
+3454 
-3464 FISPELVH
+3464 
-3472 TLQLPVT
+3472 
-3479 STNAYSILVG
+3479 
-3489 GGSKVPG
+3489 
-3496 AGICRNV
+3496 
-3503 SLHFQGLTVTA
+3503 
-3514 DFHPIPMLSVDVI
+3514 
-3527 LGMQWLISLGFTAED
+3527 
-3542 WPRLVM
+3542 
-3548 YFHHKGRW
+3548 
-3556 VAIKG
+3556 
-3561 EPTLHRALVSCKSI
+3561 
-3575 QRSLDSVMGCFLIE
+3575 
-3589 CLSGESSPNISWD
+3589 
-3602 SIEVPRI
+3602 
-3609 RDLLHSFS
+3609 
-3617 ALFDMPTSLPPAR
+3617 
-3630 GCDHA
+3630 
-3635 IHLKEGT
+3635 
-3642 DPIRV
+3642 
-3647 RPYRYPQIQK
+3647 
-3657 SEIEKMVNEMLAA
+3657 
-3670 GIIQPSNSP
+3670 
-3679 FSSPVLLVKKKD
+3679 
-3691 GSWRFCVDYRALNK
+3691 
-3705 ATVPDRFPIPNI
+3705 
-3717 DELLDE
+3717 
-3723 LHGACVF
+3723 
-3730 SKLDLR
+3730 
-3736 SGYHQIRVKTADI
+3736 
-3749 PKTAFRTTTGIT
+3749 
-3761 NFCKSLPEH
+3761 
-3770 CDHLSHVL
+3770 
-3778 SVLQSNSLF
+3778 
-3787 LNFRKCCFARLSLDY
+3787 
-3802 LGHIISQDGVSA
+3802 
-3814 DPEKVQAMD
+3814 
-3823 LWPLPS
+3823 
-3829 PPKELRGFLG
+3829 
-3839 LTGYYMRFV
+3839 
-3848 RDYGKIAAP
+3848 
-3857 LTQLLRTDSFAWTA
+3857 
-3871 EATFSFNQLKQ
+3871 
-3882 AMKEVPVLALPDFSA
+3882 
-3897 LFVIDTDASGLG
+3897 
-3909 VGAVLSQQECPIAFF
+3909 
-3924 SQAFSPRARAKS
+3924 
-3936 VYERELMAIV
+3936 
-3946 LAVQKWRHY
+3946 
-3955 LLGRRFLVRTDRH
+3955 
-3968 SFKVFPG
+3968 
-3975 AAYGRPGIP
+3975 
-3984 TPVAELLS
+3984 
-3992 LSILSVAEVP
+3992 
-4002 LLLEEA
+4002 
-4008 GADPSLSTIRAAL
+4008 
-4021 LSDPSSK
+4021 
-4028 PGWSLSHGRL
+4028 
-4038 LFHNRLALP
+4038 
-4047 ASSRFKHRLLSEF
+4047 
-4060 HSSPLGG
+4060 
-4067 HGGML
+4067 
-4072 KTYKRLA
+4072 
-4079 AEFFW
+4079 
-4084 AGMHKDVK
+4084 
-4092 TFVQSCEVCQR
+4092 
-4103 NKYETLAPAGLLQP
+4103 
-4117 LPIPTS
+4117 
-4123 IWDDISLD
+4123 
-4131 FIDGLP
+4131 
-4137 VSHGSNSILVVVDRL
+4137 
-4152 SKYGHFFPLKHPY
+4152 
-4165 TAKSVAAVFLNG
+4165 
-4177 VVRLRGFPRSMVSDR
+4177 
-4192 DKIFLSHFWSE
+4192 
-4203 LFRIHQTQLNRS
+4203 
-4215 SAYHP
+4215 
-4220 QSDGQT
+4220 
-4226 EVVNRCPETY
+4226 
-4236 LRCFINQRP
+4236 
-4245 KLWSEWLFWAE
+4245 
-4256 YWYNTSFHSSLNCT
+4256 
-4270 PFKVVYGRD
+4270 
-4279 PPPLLRLQ
+4279 
-4287 LLSAQ
+4287 
-4292 NRMKQQADKG
+4292 
-4302 RREVVFV
+4302 
-4309 VGDMVYLKLQ
+4309 
-4319 PYRQV
+4319 
-4324 SVARRTNLKLS
+4324 
-4335 PRFYGPF
+4335 
-4342 KISARIGEVAYSLSV
+4342 
-4357 FTSFLPDSVTVE
+4357 
-4369 CEPEFVVAYRSLSAG
+4369 
-4384 PEVLVKWTTLP
+4384 
-4395 LSMPLGAG
+4395 
-4403 SSHSFCLFL
+4403 
-4412 PSTLR
+4412 
-4417 TRRNRGSNSSSGD
+4417 
-4430 NALCLD
+4430 
-4436 GPGQRELDLSCWSLV
+4436 
-4451 GRGSLGP
+4451 
-4458 HSWPV
+4458 
-4463 GCQKT
+4463 
-4468 WGALSINCV
+4468 
-4477 ENWLL
+4477 
-4482 RGESLSVSGVGG
+4482 
-4494 LSRTES
+4494 
-4500 SFLFFCLDT
+4500 DT

-4724 REPSMPSKSSGSSS
+4724 REPSIPSKSSGSSS

-4748 CGDHIYM
+4748 CGNHIYM

-4763 STSSDLPRPVIDNSS
+4763 STSSDLPRPAIDNSS
-4778 SLKFHDSDWD
+4778 SLKLNDSDWD
-4788 CFVEKVIRPFYSRLV
+4788 CFVEKVIRPFYARLV

-4869 EITPKMVRALL
+4869 EIMPKMVRALL

-4923 LPAASISNIEGFDA
+4923 LPAASTSNIEGFDA

-4989 RESGSNMKLPSVA
+4989 RESSSNMKLPSVA

-5012 ATNKLARLGS
+5012 ATSKLARLGS

-5040 SRFIHAKCMEF
+5040 SRFIHAKCMVRPILANIFSNKSIQKFLKLQEF

-5058 NMNLVLSKHWVNHVM
+5058 NMNLVLSEHWVNHVM

-5246 SQPVLLAE
+5246 SQPVLSAE

-5263 ASDFISPDSIY
+5263 ASDFTSPDSIY
-5274 KREELDILRGVLLLL
+5274 KREELDILRDLPIFKTVVGTYTRLDGQDYCIISSNSFFKPLDEHCLHYSVDSGGVLLLL

-5346 FVRNANELCQELYK
+5346 FVRNANELCRELYK

-5525 VVPPEF
+5525 AVPPEF
-5531 SWGALHLSS
+5531 SWGALHLRS

-5568 ASGTMTIEGASCE
+5568 SSGTMTIEGASCE

-5686 GILCFIYDTLVQNK
+5686 EILCFIYDTLVQNK

-5750 DVSEKMCKVFGIR
+5750 DVSEKMCKVFGVR

-5769 VEELDPGKQLQSLE
+5769 VEELDPGKQLQSLD

-5867 SELDDGLGHRTLHFV
+5867 SELDDGLGHRTLHYV

-5946 IVSSGRFYNL
+5946 IGSSGRFYNL

-5989 DGEKLRFDV
+5989 DGEKLRYGRVPADVRPSAGQALYRFDV

-6027 PNSSENGSGEMDNKK
+6027 SNSSENGSGEMDNKK

-6048 STSSDRTTSFKSQQA
+6048 STSSDRTTSFKSQQG

-6108 LKESQAAFLLE
+6108 LKESQAALLLE
-6119 QEKSDAATK
+6119 QEKSDTATK

-6142 LSTEVDTTL
+6142 LSTEVDITL

-6178 SLKIFRP
+6178 TLKIFRP